1 MLTGVG
7 DVGVAAGEATAVGV
21 AGAGVAVGAGGE
33 EDGVA
38 VAGGVGGGVAVASSP
53 QPRVNRV
60 RINNKPK
67 GMNSVQFFNHSNF
80 ILHLFTFDL

>member
-38 VAGGVGGGVAVASSP
+38 VAGGGVAVASSP

-80 ILHLFTFDL
+80 ILHLSTFDL